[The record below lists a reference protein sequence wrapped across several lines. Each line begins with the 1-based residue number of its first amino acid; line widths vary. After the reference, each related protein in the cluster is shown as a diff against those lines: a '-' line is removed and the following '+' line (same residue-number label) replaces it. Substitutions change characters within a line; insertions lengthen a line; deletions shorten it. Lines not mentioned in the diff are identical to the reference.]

1 MSEVKL
7 QNPHDLEKCLKIL
20 KKKMDREGTIKE
32 ARERMTFKKKSRT
45 NYEKKRKQA
54 YQARLESKN
63 RY

>member
-1 MSEVKL
+1 
-7 QNPHDLEKCLKIL
+7 
-20 KKKMDREGTIKE
+20 MDREGTIKE
-32 ARERMTFKKKSRT
+32 ARERRTFKKKSRT